1 MIFNFIDS
9 PSLMSKPFLFFS
21 LLVSL
26 SVMSC
31 SAILNNLPGVYTVDV
46 QQGNI
51 IDQSMIDQLRPN
63 MNKRQVLYIMGTP
76 MLNTIFHKN
85 KWEYLYSNQPGG
97 EPRQQKRITL
107 VFEGDNIVGIQ
118 GDFRP
123 GTLPVIKTSDEKTID
138 VPKRDLEKTLWEK
151 ITGLFDFDDA
161 DSIEVSTTPD
171 DKTEADKASESDLA
185 PDTLEPDTSLSD
197 DSSKL

>member
-1 MIFNFIDS
+1 MIFHFNYS
-9 PSLMSKPFLFFS
+9 QPLMSKPFLLLS
-21 LLVSL
+21 LLASL

-31 SAILNNLPGVYTVDV
+31 STILNNLPGVYTVDV

-63 MNKRQVLYIMGTP
+63 MNKRQVLYIMGSP
-76 MLNTIFHKN
+76 MLNTMFHQN

-107 VFEGDNIVGIQ
+107 VFEDDDIVGIQ

-123 GTLPVIKTSDEKTID
+123 GTLPDIIPSDEKTID
-138 VPKRDLEKTLWEK
+138 VPKRYLEKTLWEK

-161 DSIEVSTTPD
+161 DSTDVSTTPD

-197 DSSKL
+197 DSPK